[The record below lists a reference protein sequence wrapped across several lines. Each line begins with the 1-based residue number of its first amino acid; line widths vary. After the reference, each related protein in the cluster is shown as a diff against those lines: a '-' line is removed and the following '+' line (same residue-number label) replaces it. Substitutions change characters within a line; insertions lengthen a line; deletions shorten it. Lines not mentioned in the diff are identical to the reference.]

1 MRIFEE
7 KQWFNQ
13 WWVHAINLSL
23 LGALFYFLYK
33 WYIAGE
39 HVDKVSATDYS
50 GQALVIAL
58 VLLSIGLLYI
68 FKLKTTIDEK
78 GIHYRFIPFHR
89 KIKTISWQDLE
100 ICEVR
105 KYNPLSE
112 YGGWGYKFNFSGEGA
127 LNVRGNM
134 GIQLKLK
141 SGKKLLIGTQK
152 PKDAQLVI
160 DRYFKN
166 ERI

>member
-50 GQALVIAL
+50 GQALVIAC
-58 VLLSIGLLYI
+58 LLYTSPSPRD
-68 FKLKTTIDEK
+68 K
-78 GIHYRFIPFHR
+78 RQSRMP
-89 KIKTISWQDLE
+89 S
-100 ICEVR
+100 
-105 KYNPLSE
+105 S
-112 YGGWGYKFNFSGEGA
+112 A
-127 LNVRGNM
+127 
-134 GIQLKLK
+134 
-141 SGKKLLIGTQK
+141 
-152 PKDAQLVI
+152 
-160 DRYFKN
+160 
-166 ERI
+166 